1 MRIFQPILEKSII
14 ATYYSAGKP
23 EHKRQQDKMSVDMG
37 GGIWDHKK
45 NMCNSSL
52 NPIHVVDNHKICS
65 LK

>member
-14 ATYYSAGKP
+14 ATYYSAGKL

-45 NMCNSSL
+45 TCATH
-52 NPIHVVDNHKICS
+52 P
-65 LK
+65 